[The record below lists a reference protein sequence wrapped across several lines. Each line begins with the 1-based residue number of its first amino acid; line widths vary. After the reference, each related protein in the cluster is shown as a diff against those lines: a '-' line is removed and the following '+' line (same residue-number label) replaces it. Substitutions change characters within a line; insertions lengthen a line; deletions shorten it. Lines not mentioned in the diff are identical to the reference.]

1 MDDREIIELFF
12 ERSEQAIVEL
22 SEKYGKILEKTA
34 YNVLGNKQDSEECV
48 NDVFYV
54 VWNNVPPE
62 KPEKLLA
69 YTARIVRNLALKKY
83 EIKTAQRRNNSLDT
97 AFDEISDCIASFSSV
112 EDEVISKEM
121 EKFINRF
128 LASLDMRDRIMF
140 VRRYWC
146 GESLESLAGLFNT
159 TKHYVSVRL
168 SRIRKSLKR
177 ELKKE
182 DVK

>member
-48 NDVFYV
+48 NDAFYV

-62 KPEKLLA
+62 KPKKLLA

-83 EIKTAQRRNNSLDT
+83 EIKLQIRADSDQREGVRILL
-97 AFDEISDCIASFSSV
+97 CLR
-112 EDEVISKEM
+112 SKL
-121 EKFINRF
+121 INKQ
-128 LASLDMRDRIMF
+128 
-140 VRRYWC
+140 V
-146 GESLESLAGLFNT
+146 
-159 TKHYVSVRL
+159 L
-168 SRIRKSLKR
+168 SR
-177 ELKKE
+177 EQV
-182 DVK
+182 DQ